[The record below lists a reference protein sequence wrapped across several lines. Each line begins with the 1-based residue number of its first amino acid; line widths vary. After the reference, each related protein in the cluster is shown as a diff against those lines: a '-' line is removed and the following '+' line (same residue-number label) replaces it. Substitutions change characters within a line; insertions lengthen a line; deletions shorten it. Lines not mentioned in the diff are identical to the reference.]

1 MFNKAALKSKLSAI
15 AGGAQ
20 VPLPPQIQS
29 VLNESPENLSGIPNA
44 GAINAVQ
51 RKLDLV
57 PLITAKQYRE
67 PLKSVHRDASSGIYP
82 RGVLHRRHIACPTL
96 TAHGL
101 NNTWIKYTSSK
112 FEAKAQVYVIA
123 GTSSTVELGFGQYC
137 IDKDHSATYANGTAY
152 RQCLRGH
159 PAPGALGFPIG
170 DCSQDT
176 DYPFYYRGTSFQC
189 TNTCWEKLEGIFDQS
204 RHYEVNDFF
213 NWNGLPA
220 SLRVVIPPAIAPVDT
235 AMTNLSRRQTFTIW
249 LIRRTANGAHERLLR
264 ECTYIIGLDIAVAWA
279 GAHPTCNA
287 VDASVTGAFIDKT
300 FDAKRPTVAQKTL
313 NNVENM
319 AIRLPLGAWAEEP

>member
-1 MFNKAALKSKLSAI
+1 MFNKAAFKSKLSAI

-29 VLNESPENLSGIPNA
+29 VLNDSPENLSGIPNA

-67 PLKSVHRDASSGIYP
+67 PLKYLCTEMPQVAYTHVESCTGAILP
-82 RGVLHRRHIACPTL
+82 ATL

-152 RQCLRGH
+152 RQCLEDV
-159 PAPGALGFPIG
+159 PPGALGFPIG

-220 SLRVVIPPAIAPVDT
+220 SLRVVIPSAIAPVDT
-235 AMTNLSRRQTFTIW
+235 SMTNLSRRQTFTIW
-249 LIRRTANGAHERLLR
+249 LIRRTANGAHQRLLR
-264 ECTYIIGLDIAVAWA
+264 ECTYTIGLDIAVAWA

-287 VDASVTGAFIDKT
+287 VDASVTGAFIDKN
-300 FDAKRPTVAQKTL
+300 FDAKRPTAPEKTL

-319 AIRLPLGAWAEEP
+319 AMRSSSERVWAEEP